1 VAATLAADQLAKAAA
16 ARWLIPGEAIDLL
29 PILELRLAHNT
40 GIAFSMFA
48 GSGAPLVLLT
58 LLVTAVVVGFWV
70 TTRDGGAL
78 ADLGYA
84 LILGGAL
91 GNLVDRLR
99 LGYVVDF
106 LHLHLGERTLFVF
119 NLADAALS
127 LGPAA
132 LIAAYLFAERPKP

>member
-1 VAATLAADQLAKAAA
+1 MRLRSHLLLLSIATAAPVMALA
-16 ARWLIPGEAIDLL
+16 
-29 PILELRLAHNT
+29 
-40 GIAFSMFA
+40 
-48 GSGAPLVLLT
+48 
-58 LLVTAVVVGFWV
+58 VTAVVVGFWV
-70 TTRDGGAL
+70 TTRDGGFL

-91 GNLVDRLR
+91 GNLADRLR

-119 NLADAALS
+119 NLADAALT